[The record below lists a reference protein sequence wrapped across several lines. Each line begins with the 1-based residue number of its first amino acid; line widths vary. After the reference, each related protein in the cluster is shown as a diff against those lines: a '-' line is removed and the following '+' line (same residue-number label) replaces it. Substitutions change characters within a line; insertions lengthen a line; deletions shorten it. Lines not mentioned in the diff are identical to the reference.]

1 MTTALMETTA
11 RAIYNSTTA
20 VSNVTTQLCPVAAG
34 LVPPVILSNTS
45 YLPQQQQYGDGSA
58 WYYHP
63 QPISDCH
70 CQLDWGPFAN
80 STLDRAGFSYEEWE
94 YAGAIV
100 FGTWVFSTWIL
111 LTVVAPTQ
119 PAVLTKEGAEAI
131 KTHKYVGIPYT
142 HLEEAHNAAWTAC
155 AKACPMTCA
164 PNLITLVAMFH
175 GFICFGLMWFY
186 SPSYTETPPFWVFFV
201 CAICIWNYQT
211 LDAIDGKQARRT
223 GAGSPLGQLFD
234 HGCDAC
240 VTICL
245 HAVAMGMMTPGP
257 NNWTVALQMST
268 QLVFF
273 LAQWNEYTTHVLT
286 IAVGPKGKTP
296 WFGAVEV
303 QYVVTDETETTAA
316 ASTQRTLLFHS
327 GVA

>member
-1 MTTALMETTA
+1 MANTSIAA
-11 RAIYNSTTA
+11 ASATTA
-20 VSNVTTQLCPVAAG
+20 VADGALWTTASPENITQLCPSREAF
-34 LVPPVILSNTS
+34 VPYVLLANTS
-45 YLPQQQQYGDGSA
+45 YFPQQPQYGNGST
-58 WYYHP
+58 WLYNP
-63 QPISDCH
+63 EPISDCH
-70 CQLDWGPFAN
+70 CQLFWGP
-80 STLDRAGFSYEEWE
+80 SSDGGFWYEQWE

-111 LTVVAPTQ
+111 LTVVAPTK
-119 PAVLTKEGAEAI
+119 PSVLTKEGADAI
-131 KTHKYVGIPYT
+131 KNHKYVGIPYT
-142 HLEEAHNAAWTAC
+142 HLEEAHNKAWTGC
-155 AKACPMTCA
+155 TKCCPKTCA
-164 PNLITLVAMFH
+164 PNLITLCAMFH

-186 SPSYTETPPFWVFFV
+186 SPSYNETPPFWVFFV
-201 CAICIWNYQT
+201 CAWCIWMYQT

-245 HAVAMGMMTPGP
+245 HAVAVGIVTPGP

-303 QYVVTDETETTAA
+303 QYVSLVWCFLWTNIN
-316 ASTQRTLLFHS
+316 
-327 GVA
+327 